1 MITVRRIERSLV
13 AFFFLSLAHFPVQAD
28 VVLEHDNISVDR
40 AELDYVV
47 GLWPAQMQQAA
58 LADEGDRL
66 ELLNRMLVAKKLAR
80 EADNIPADSELYWPL
95 QYQIMNL
102 KQKYWMENFNKTL
115 DIPEMT
121 ALAKERYETQKD
133 EYARVPE
140 ERLSSHILFSCPPGE
155 CSREATTVEA
165 QEVLD
170 QLRAGAD
177 FAKMVQ
183 QHSDDAGTASQD
195 GLFDVWI
202 SRGQSGVSGHYTEG
216 LYTIDNEGDYSEPVN
231 TRFGIHILRLDG
243 IRETHYLPYEAV
255 EPNIVKA
262 LQSEYVR
269 LSTRDYLNTFD
280 MTEDVYIDM
289 PAVEGAL
296 SPYKTA
302 SP

>member
-1 MITVRRIERSLV
+1 MITGRHIKRSLV
-13 AFFFLSLAHFPVQAD
+13 AFFFLSLAQLPVQAE
-28 VVLEHDNISVDR
+28 VVLEHDDVSVNR
-40 AELDYVV
+40 AELDYVMS
-47 GLWPAQMQQAA
+47 LWPEQMQEAA
-58 LADEGDRL
+58 ANDEGDRL

-95 QYQIMNL
+95 HYQIMNL

-115 DIPEMT
+115 DIPDMT
-121 ALAKERYETQKD
+121 ALARERYATQKD

-140 ERLSSHILFSCPPGE
+140 QRLSSHILVACPPGE
-155 CSREATTVEA
+155 CSREATTIEA
-165 QEVLD
+165 QKVLD

-177 FAKMVQ
+177 FAAMVQ
-183 QHSDDAGTASQD
+183 QYSDDAGTKVKD

-202 SRGQSGVSGHYTEG
+202 SRGQPGVSGHYTEG
-216 LYTIDNEGDYSEPVN
+216 LYTIDNVGDYSEPVN
-231 TRFGIHILRLDG
+231 TRFGIHIVRLDD
-243 IRETHYLPYEAV
+243 IQETYFLPYEEV

-262 LQSEYVR
+262 LRGEYVR

-289 PAVEGAL
+289 PAVEDAL
-296 SPYKTA
+296 APYKTA

>member
-1 MITVRRIERSLV
+1 MITVRRIKRSLV
-13 AFFFLSLAHFPVQAD
+13 AFFFLSLAHFPVQAE
-28 VVLEHDNISVDR
+28 VVLEHDSISVDR

-47 GLWPAQMQQAA
+47 SLWPAQMQQAA
-58 LADEGDRL
+58 ANDEGDRL

-102 KQKYWMENFNKTL
+102 KQKYWMDNFNKTL

-121 ALAKERYETQKD
+121 ALAKERYATQKD

-140 ERLSSHILFSCPPGE
+140 QRLSSHILFACPPGE
-155 CSREATTVEA
+155 CSRVDTTVEA

-177 FAKMVQ
+177 FAAMVQ
-183 QHSDDAGTASQD
+183 QHSDDTGTKVKD

-216 LYTIDNEGDYSEPVN
+216 LYTIDNVGDYSEPVN
-231 TRFGIHILRLDG
+231 TRFGIHILRLDD
-243 IRETHYLPYEAV
+243 IREEHYLPYEAV

-262 LQSEYVR
+262 LRSEYVR

-280 MTEDVYIDM
+280 ITEDVYIDR

>member
-1 MITVRRIERSLV
+1 MITVRHIKRRLV
-13 AFFFLSLAHFPVQAD
+13 AFFFLSLAQLPVQAE
-28 VVLEHDNISVDR
+28 VVLEHDDVSVNR
-40 AELDYVV
+40 AELDYVMS
-47 GLWPAQMQQAA
+47 LWPEQMQEAA
-58 LADEGDRL
+58 ANDEGDRL

-95 QYQIMNL
+95 HYQIMNL

-115 DIPEMT
+115 DIPDMT
-121 ALAKERYETQKD
+121 ALARERYATQKD

-140 ERLSSHILFSCPPGE
+140 QRLSSHILFACPPGE

-177 FAKMVQ
+177 FAAMVQ
-183 QHSDDAGTASQD
+183 QHSDDAGTKVKD

-216 LYTIDNEGDYSEPVN
+216 LYTIDNVGDYSEPVN

-243 IRETHYLPYEAV
+243 IQEAHFLPYEEV

-262 LQSEYVR
+262 LRGEYVR

-289 PAVEGAL
+289 PAVEDAL
-296 SPYKTA
+296 APYKTP

>member
-1 MITVRRIERSLV
+1 MITGRHIKRSLV
-13 AFFFLSLAHFPVQAD
+13 AFFFLSLAQLPVQAE
-28 VVLEHDNISVDR
+28 VVLEHDDVSVNR
-40 AELDYVV
+40 AELDYVMS
-47 GLWPAQMQQAA
+47 LWPEQMQEAA
-58 LADEGDRL
+58 ANDEGDRL

-95 QYQIMNL
+95 HYQIMNL

-115 DIPEMT
+115 DIPDMT
-121 ALAKERYETQKD
+121 ALARERYATQKD

-140 ERLSSHILFSCPPGE
+140 QRLSSHILFACPPGE
-155 CSREATTVEA
+155 CSREATTIEA
-165 QEVLD
+165 QKVLD

-177 FAKMVQ
+177 FAAMVQ
-183 QHSDDAGTASQD
+183 QYSDDAGTKVKD

-216 LYTIDNEGDYSEPVN
+216 LYTIDNVGDYSEPVN
-231 TRFGIHILRLDG
+231 TRFGIHIVRLDG
-243 IRETHYLPYEAV
+243 IEEAHFLPYEEV

-262 LQSEYVR
+262 LRGEYVR

-289 PAVEGAL
+289 PAVEDAL
-296 SPYKTA
+296 APYKTP

>member
-1 MITVRRIERSLV
+1 MITGRHIKRRLV
-13 AFFFLSLAHFPVQAD
+13 AFFFLSLAQLPVQAE
-28 VVLEHDNISVDR
+28 VVLEHDDVSVNR
-40 AELDYVV
+40 AELDYVMS
-47 GLWPAQMQQAA
+47 LWPEQMQEAA
-58 LADEGDRL
+58 ANDEGDRL

-95 QYQIMNL
+95 HYQIMNL

-115 DIPEMT
+115 DIPDMT
-121 ALAKERYETQKD
+121 ALARERYATQKD

-140 ERLSSHILFSCPPGE
+140 QRLSSHILFACPPGE
-155 CSREATTVEA
+155 CSREATTIEA
-165 QEVLD
+165 QKVLD

-177 FAKMVQ
+177 FAAMVQ
-183 QHSDDAGTASQD
+183 QHSDDAGTKVKD

-202 SRGQSGVSGHYTEG
+202 SRGQPGVSGHYTEG
-216 LYTIDNEGDYSEPVN
+216 LYTIDNVGDYSEPVN
-231 TRFGIHILRLDG
+231 TRFGIHIVRLDG
-243 IRETHYLPYEAV
+243 IEEAHFLPYEEV

-262 LQSEYVR
+262 LRGEYVR

-289 PAVEGAL
+289 PAVEDAL
-296 SPYKTA
+296 APYKTP